1 MPVSCVSFQKHLGVY
16 LVEKLNVSYYIK
28 KKISKAMKGIGVM
41 EKLSNML
48 SWNSLIKI
56 YKAFV
61 RPNNP
66 VGLKFLITLSL
77 GVSHL
82 NEHNKFKHNFKDC
95 VIPLYWWWCSLKTES
110 PSHFFLHCHCFTNIS
125 STLMDDLKSIDV

>member
-48 SWNSLIKI
+48 S
-56 YKAFV
+56 
-61 RPNNP
+61 
-66 VGLKFLITLSL
+66 
-77 GVSHL
+77 
-82 NEHNKFKHNFKDC
+82 
-95 VIPLYWWWCSLKTES
+95 
-110 PSHFFLHCHCFTNIS
+110 
-125 STLMDDLKSIDV
+125 